1 MSKDIARSIAII
13 VIGNVLTTAI
23 EKLLQILY

>member
-1 MSKDIARSIAII
+1 MSKGIARSIAII